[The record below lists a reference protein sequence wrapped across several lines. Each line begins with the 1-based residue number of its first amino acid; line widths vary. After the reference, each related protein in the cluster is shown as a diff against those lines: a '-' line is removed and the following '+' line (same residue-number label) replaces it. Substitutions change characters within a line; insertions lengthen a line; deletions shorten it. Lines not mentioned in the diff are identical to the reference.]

1 VSKEEPVILIRP
13 ADYRER
19 LKELAVRMAED
30 FGRDITL
37 EVNVDRSNK
46 IVKLSVK
53 VHNLSDTDHRY
64 EPTRIGE
71 VIPQCGLTFP
81 VRVFFC
87 AQITWR

>member
-37 EVNVDRSNK
+37 ERNVDRSNK

-64 EPTRIGE
+64 EPTRIRE
-71 VIPQCGLTFP
+71 NLTFVRFSL